1 MVCCKRGKGILCI
14 TTELGVRQYIG
25 STKATNFTDVNV
37 TDGMKYTYSVV
48 VGTDFGFSSGYD
60 LYSSDYTHKLA
71 SPAITKVVNGSKGT
85 ATVTWKKVTN
95 ATRYYVY
102 RSTSKNGTYKLVG
115 KTGATKLSYMN
126 KKLKKGTT
134 YYYKVVASTVN
145 DGGKTVKSVAS
156 HAKGIKIRK

>member
-1 MVCCKRGKGILCI
+1 MRPYKGKARGEDNTLWNSEMPSAKRVKAVKKSTTSTKITWSAVSGAKEYYVYR

-71 SPAITKVVNGSKGT
+71 S
-85 ATVTWKKVTN
+85 
-95 ATRYYVY
+95 
-102 RSTSKNGTYKLVG
+102 
-115 KTGATKLSYMN
+115 
-126 KKLKKGTT
+126 
-134 YYYKVVASTVN
+134 
-145 DGGKTVKSVAS
+145 
-156 HAKGIKIRK
+156 